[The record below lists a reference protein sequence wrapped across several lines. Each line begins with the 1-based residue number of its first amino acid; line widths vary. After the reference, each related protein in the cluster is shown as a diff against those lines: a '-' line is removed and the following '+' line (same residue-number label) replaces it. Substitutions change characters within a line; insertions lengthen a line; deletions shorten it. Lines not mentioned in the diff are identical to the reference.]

1 MKIKS
6 TLPYPVEVPNLG
18 IAAEPGEAVD
28 VPDADSE
35 ALIESGAWVAAPAR
49 RVRPARVITEKS
61 RTTAAKEK

>member
-6 TLPYPVEVPNLG
+6 ILPYPVEVPNLG

-28 VPDADSE
+28 VPDADAE
-35 ALIESGAWVAAPAR
+35 ALIEAGAWVTA
-49 RVRPARVITEKS
+49 EKS

>member
-28 VPDADSE
+28 VPAADAKS
-35 ALIESGAWVAAPAR
+35 LIKSGAWVTA
-49 RVRPARVITEKS
+49 EKS